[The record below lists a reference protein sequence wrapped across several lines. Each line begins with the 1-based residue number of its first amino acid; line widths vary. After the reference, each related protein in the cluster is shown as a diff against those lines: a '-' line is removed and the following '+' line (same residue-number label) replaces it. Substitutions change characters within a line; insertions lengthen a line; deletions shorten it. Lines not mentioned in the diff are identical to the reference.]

1 MALTWDIVTV
11 ESNIETGACTDL
23 HWTAIDFVTVEGVT
37 KVGRRYGCER
47 VTSDPAGE
55 GFIPWADVTKE
66 NCIAWVKESL
76 GSEGVSEIETEIA
89 NELSEFTTPTINT
102 TNPWDMGDDF

>member
-37 KVGRRYGCER
+37 KAGRRYGCET
-47 VTSDPAGE
+47 VTSDPSAE
-55 GFIPWADVTKE
+55 GFIAFADVTKE

-76 GSEGVSEIETEIA
+76 GSEKVSGIETEIA
-89 NELSEFTTPTINT
+89 NALSEFTNPTLNT
-102 TNPWDMGDDF
+102 TNPWDSGGD